1 MLIGLTR
8 VSLPSQSDALQR
20 DALEKAGCER
30 IFSDIGTGASFDR
43 PGLNAALAFARGGDQ
58 IVVWKLDRLGR
69 SAKDILA
76 TVEELGRRG
85 IGFRSLTEQLD
96 TETPSGR
103 LLFALVAALAQA
115 EREIL
120 SERVVHGLRAAR
132 KRGARLGRPN
142 ALSPEK
148 KRVAAALLTEGS
160 LSVRDVARE
169 VGVSPATLYRA
180 FPGGA
185 EGLRNVA

>member
-20 DALEKAGCER
+20 DALEKAGCEKV
-30 IFSDIGTGASFDR
+30 FSDVGTGASFDR
-43 PGLNAALAFARGGDQ
+43 PGLNAALAFAREGDV
-58 IVVWKLDRLGR
+58 IAVWKLDRLGR
-69 SAKDILA
+69 SARDILA

-85 IGFRSLTEQLD
+85 IGFRSLTENLD
-96 TETPSGR
+96 TDSPSGR
-103 LLFALVAALAQA
+103 LIFTLVAALAQA

-120 SERVVHGLRAAR
+120 AERVVHGLRAAR
-132 KRGARLGRPN
+132 KRGVRLGRPN

-148 KRVAAALLTEGS
+148 KKVAAALLAEGS

-180 FPGGA
+180 FPRGRA
-185 EGLRNVA
+185 AVAA